1 MTISMSLTQVKAR
14 LSEVVRAARQ
24 GGEETIIT
32 VDGEPAARLIPV
44 ASPPRGLTDAEAAA
58 VRVLLDAIARLDR
71 VPGSFDA
78 VELVAEGRR

>member
-1 MTISMSLTQVKAR
+1 MAISMSLTQVKAR

-32 VDGEPAARLIPV
+32 VDGEPAARLVPV
-44 ASPPRGLTDAEAAA
+44 AAPPRALTDAEAAA

-71 VPGSFDA
+71 VSGSFDA